1 MSTTS
6 NRTYISE
13 YNQISK
19 ECDMIYHSAALRL
32 GISDCAF
39 WIFYTLSDT
48 ERQYTQSEICDS
60 SFMSR
65 QTVNS
70 ALKKLEKDGYLTLFR
85 SQEKAGKTIRLTE
98 KGADFVDR
106 YIRPVLRAEET
117 ACGMFTEE
125 EKEWFLKTY
134 RLLTERLSQEISRI

>member
-70 ALKKLEKDGYLTLFR
+70 ALKKLEKDGYLTLCR
-85 SQEKAGKTIRLTE
+85 SQEKAGKTISLTE
-98 KGADFVDR
+98 KGSDFVDS

-134 RLLTERLSQEISRI
+134 RLLTERLNQEISRV

>member
-6 NRTYISE
+6 NRTYITE
-13 YNQISK
+13 YNQISR
-19 ECDMIYHSAALRL
+19 ECDRIYHSAALRL

-39 WIFYTLSDT
+39 WIFYVLSDVD
-48 ERQYTQSEICDS
+48 RLYTQSEICDS

-70 ALKKLEKDGYLTLFR
+70 ALKKLEKDGYLTLCR

-98 KGADFVDR
+98 KGTDFVDR
-106 YIRPVLRAEET
+106 YIRPILKAEEN

-134 RLLTERLSQEISRI
+134 RLLTERLNQEISQV